1 MMMEQAENTVL
12 FQKNTHFVL
21 INSIQYVIIGLT
33 ECDRIHIMKVES
45 EFDRIHPLD
54 VRGSSLKKQF
64 EKEE

>member
-1 MMMEQAENTVL
+1 MMEQAENTVL

-33 ECDRIHIMKVES
+33 ECDRIH
-45 EFDRIHPLD
+45 PLD